1 MGGRHRTFRL
11 TRSSLPRPHPENR
24 RHRPTSGVI
33 GVAIL
38 DDSDQVFFKAAN
50 QTFHQADN
58 LAGQTGYYVRVRAFT
73 GTLTAPEAGEWSAS
87 SMGMTGV
94 APVPTPTSL
103 SAPDDLR
110 SDDRDDDSISLAW
123 DEVTG
128 ADGYEVEQ
136 REDGGSWEE
145 ASCGGGDGTVS
156 ETSCVA
162 SDLDSG
168 TEYDFRVRALPE
180 DEDENTASDWTVTPS
195 AISTTGTTTT
205 TPTTPTTSGG
215 SGDLNLTWD
224 SEEATVTWYWDLVDR
239 TATYE
244 VHKPDAVATLQVSA
258 SPCSGVD
265 WEDQEDDGANR
276 ETQDVAVGQV
286 ALLCVR
292 PKAEAGE
299 AEADPSWAYATVPAE
314 LEAGSETDSSGR
326 TTQITFAGMG
336 LDPGFTY
343 EVRRVSTSPSDSG
356 FDPDGKDCA
365 GGVSIGTETTDIEL
379 SIAAYRVTGLSPYTR
394 YGLCYR
400 AANDAGMSAWEVS
413 DNAETVVT
421 LPSAPPSPVAAD
433 STITEGDSL
442 TLEWNVA
449 TRGRAT
455 VPRSW
460 STANY
465 DVKLL
470 SMATVNPRETP
481 GDTSTPLVPDIALKH
496 CTEDTGYN
504 PLSTLDPG
512 PGNTQDGFRV
522 RHTVTHPPFDA
533 DANDDMDYR
542 LCVRAKDG
550 TRVGPWSIGSR
561 ILVKEASE

>member
-1 MGGRHRTFRL
+1 M
-11 TRSSLPRPHPENR
+11 
-24 RHRPTSGVI
+24 
-33 GVAIL
+33 
-38 DDSDQVFFKAAN
+38 FFKAAN

-205 TPTTPTTSGG
+205 TPPPTSSGG
-215 SGDLNLTWD
+215 SGDLNLTWETAGPD
-224 SEEATVTWYWDLVDR
+224 ITWYWDQSEDR

-244 VHKPDAVATLQVSA
+244 RWQSIAVPTGVNFDAQCPPADDAEWTDA
-258 SPCSGVD
+258 NENAPSGVTGART
-265 WEDQEDDGANR
+265 EDTDPRHPVEGATR
-276 ETQDVAVGQV
+276 GA
-286 ALLCVR
+286 AYLLCVR
-292 PKAEAGE
+292 AVVDDKPGPTSFAWAGIPMGVG
-299 AEADPSWAYATVPAE
+299 DPSRVDDE
-314 LEAGSETDSSGR
+314 RRR
-326 TTQITFAGMG
+326 TTALTFGVH
-336 LDPGFTY
+336 LDPGFNY
-343 EVRRVSTSPSDSG
+343 AFRRVSTSPTDTTFRVEDCDSG
-356 FDPDGKDCA
+356 TALADE
-365 GGVSIGTETTDIEL
+365 VSDVPNLDL
-379 SIAAYRVTGLSPYTR
+379 SSYRITGLSPYTR

-400 AANDAGMSAWEVS
+400 AQNSAGASEWAFHG
-413 DNAETVVT
+413 TGIIT
-421 LPSAPPSPVAAD
+421 LPSAPPAPSAED
-433 STITEGDSL
+433 STIEHDKASRNAV
-442 TLEWNVA
+442 WNVS
-449 TRGRAT
+449 TSGRAG
-455 VPRSW
+455 VPRAAEN
-460 STANY
+460 TTNY
-465 DVKLL
+465 EVKVL
-470 SMATVNPRETP
+470 SMPTRNPLTS
-481 GDTSTPLVPDIALKH
+481 DTDDSASARVPDLALSHCEEKH
-496 CTEDTGYN
+496 ADHPEPSTTVG
-504 PLSTLDPG
+504 LS
-512 PGNTQDGFRV
+512 NTQDGFSITFGV
-522 RHTVTHPPFDA
+522 GAAQGAYDA
-533 DANDDMDYR
+533 DNAASTGDVDYR
-542 LCVRAKDG
+542 VCVRAQLSTTAGDQ
-550 TRVGPWSIGSR
+550 GPWTIGSR
-561 ILVKEASE
+561 VVKQDQPE